1 MGRGGGG
8 TERGRCPRAALCPP
22 PCDASDPPAVLRTP
36 IRRFCPPG
44 FAAGPKLRR
53 DPISNPTLG
62 PHPTPPPPGIGRPP
76 PTQPPPL
83 SPGPPRSPTAPRGV
97 RRGAAPPHGP
107 EAQPGSRIQRLPAF
121 GAGPSGSSS
130 VPPRFAPVPF
140 ATLSG
145 QKSPAVFNV
154 KSRIIAVKPLRPGP
168 ECRNPDV
175 SSAPVAP
182 TPPLHGPL
190 PAWMGADIAGLTV
203 VIPELWHSC
212 SPG

>member
-1 MGRGGGG
+1 M
-8 TERGRCPRAALCPP
+8 
-22 PCDASDPPAVLRTP
+22 
-36 IRRFCPPG
+36 
-44 FAAGPKLRR
+44 
-53 DPISNPTLG
+53 
-62 PHPTPPPPGIGRPP
+62 
-76 PTQPPPL
+76 
-83 SPGPPRSPTAPRGV
+83 
-97 RRGAAPPHGP
+97 
-107 EAQPGSRIQRLPAF
+107 
-121 GAGPSGSSS
+121 
-130 VPPRFAPVPF
+130 PPRFAPVPF
-140 ATLSG
+140 STLSG